1 VEYINK
7 IVCGDTRDVIKRLR
21 KNSIDL
27 IVTSPPYWNLVD
39 YGFEGQ
45 IGQTS
50 YEEYLDDLTQVWM
63 ECFRIL
69 APNGKL
75 CINTPIV
82 PIRKEV
88 INDQHTRHIKN
99 INNDVEFRILQETG
113 FQRYSLY
120 IWQKQTTEKMF
131 GSYPY
136 PPNIYENNTI
146 EFISVLVKPGEPKK
160 LNKSIKE
167 HSKLSMEEWMDL
179 TRQVWY
185 IYPEDV
191 SRNGAHPAPFPVK
204 LPARLI
210 AMYSFAA
217 AEEEGFKGDIVLDP
231 FNGTGAT
238 CVAAKAMGRRY
249 IGIDRSEHYCLIAK
263 QRVAATHRQK
273 MDIMTKAIKL
283 VDKEDQLSFRLATKE
298 GH

>member
-1 VEYINK
+1 MGLINQILCADSK
-7 IVCGDTRDVIKRLR
+7 EILNRLK

-27 IVTSPPYWNLVD
+27 IITSPPYWNLVD

-45 IGQTS
+45 IGQSS
-50 YEEYLDDLTQVWM
+50 YEEYLEDLTQIWI
-63 ECFRIL
+63 ECERVL
-69 APNGKL
+69 VPNGKL

-82 PIRKEV
+82 PIKKEI

-99 INNDVEFRILQETG
+99 INNDIEFCILQRTNL
-113 FQRYSLY
+113 QRFSLY

-146 EFISVLVKPGEPKK
+146 EFINVFVKSGEPKK
-160 LNKSIKE
+160 LDKAIKE
-167 HSKLSMEEWMDL
+167 YSKLTTEEWMDL
-179 TRQVWY
+179 TRQIWY
-185 IYPEDV
+185 IYPENV
-191 SRNGAHPAPFPVK
+191 SRTGAHPAPFPTK

-217 AEEEGFKGDIVLDP
+217 VEELGFKGDIVLDM

-249 IGIDRSEHYCLIAK
+249 IGIDKSESYCEIAR
-263 QRVAATHRQK
+263 QRVAATFPHK
-273 MDIMTKAIKL
+273 VDIMTKKVKL
-283 VDKEDQLSFRLATKE
+283 VNSEKQLDLTLEKKPD
-298 GH
+298 